1 MHFNL
6 RTSFSYLLAGLLIAN
21 FTATAVLAQATQPGC
36 QAIRLNQPGQYGPY
50 DYRTDKSK
58 LGIVEDYHFTPA
70 VEALVRG
77 STGELP
83 GLDLSYTLGAFPNH
97 HRALLAMVRYG
108 EKMKSPQPPGARY
121 SVDCYFDRALRFR
134 PGDVIVRMIY
144 AKYLA
149 KSARNPEAIQQL
161 EQATAFARDNA
172 FSHYNIGLIYFDLK
186 DYERA
191 LRQAHKAIGLGFPL
205 TALRD
210 QLQSVGKWTE
220 PPGKPV
226 IAPGTA
232 PTGESA
238 DRTNPDLDSPS
249 PSASPK

>member
-1 MHFNL
+1 MHFNF
-6 RTSFSYLLAGLLIAN
+6 RTSFSSLLAGLLIAN
-21 FTATAVLAQATQPGC
+21 FTATAVFAQVAQSNCGDPR
-36 QAIRLNQPGQYGPY
+36 QHRSGQFGPY

-77 STGELP
+77 STSVLP
-83 GLDLSYTLGAFPNH
+83 GPDLSYTLGVFPNH

-121 SVDCYFDRALRFR
+121 SVNCYFERALRFR
-134 PGDVIVRMIY
+134 PNDAIVRMIY
-144 AKYLA
+144 AKHLS
-149 KSARNPEAIQQL
+149 KTARKPEAIQQL
-161 EQATAFARDNA
+161 EQATVFAKDNA
-172 FSHYNIGLIYFDLK
+172 FSHYNIGLMYFDLK
-186 DYERA
+186 DYDRA
-191 LRQAHKAIGLGFPL
+191 LRQAHKAIQLGFPE

-210 QLQSVGKWTE
+210 ELQSAGKWTE

-232 PTGESA
+232 PTSESA
-238 DRTNPDLDSPS
+238 DIENPTLNGPS
-249 PSASPK
+249 PEAGRK